1 MVDEALEV
9 LTGLW
14 SGQPFSYQ
22 GTHFQVS
29 EIICLPRPVQ
39 QPRIPIWIGGGFP
52 NPGPLRRAAR
62 WDGAVLYPA
71 AAPGS
76 ATDSEQPLMPSRS
89 PPSGTPSAPTA
100 PAQARSTSSPE
111 DPNAVPIPAAPAS
124 WSASPRRQAPPGSA
138 NGSRPPT
145 RPPCTPPSL
154 KARYEPTQPER
165 RVKLRGETWAAQG
178 TQGAPRRAHPA
189 PLRPGGAPSRSGG
202 CAARRLPT
210 VAR

>member
-14 SGQPFSYQ
+14 SGQPFFYQ

-76 ATDSEQPLMPSRS
+76 ATDSEQPLTPQQVAAIGDSTGAHRAS
-89 PPSGTPSAPTA
+89 PGAFDIVAGGPERGPDPGRTRELVRQS
-100 PAQARSTSSPE
+100 AQAGATWFSEWIPPADPATMHST
-111 DPNAVPIPAAPAS
+111 I
-124 WSASPRRQAPPGSA
+124 
-138 NGSRPPT
+138 
-145 RPPCTPPSL
+145 
-154 KARYEPTQPER
+154 
-165 RVKLRGETWAAQG
+165 AQG
-178 TQGAPRRAHPA
+178 PIRAD
-189 PLRPGGAPSRSGG
+189 
-202 CAARRLPT
+202 AA
-210 VAR
+210 